1 MNNDEHIKE
10 VSIVKHPRSNYT
22 IPPFA
27 LCINDATLL
36 YLSTS
41 VPLSRLLFWVYFL
54 AMWGNLRTARL
65 NNELVVLHFSN
76 LNSLSPRIAFH
87 CPKPYLF
94 NPRLI
99 QLSSSGEKG
108 IFFFLL
114 GGLNLFLW
122 EIVLEQFDCFTCFS
136 GVVLSGSGSSIDE
149 VSLISVFS
157 RGLAEFDS
165 DNRVRTSSSSSV
177 PLLPCS
183 SLKWEWAWEATSRD
197 LFFW

>member
-1 MNNDEHIKE
+1 MHEHIKE
-10 VSIVKHPRSNYT
+10 VSIVKHPRSNNT

-27 LCINDATLL
+27 LCINDAPLL

-99 QLSSSGEKG
+99 HLSSSGEKG

-114 GGLNLFLW
+114 GGLILFFVRNCPWAVRLFHVFLW
-122 EIVLEQFDCFTCFS
+122 RCPFWFRFFYRRGIV
-136 GVVLSGSGSSIDE
+136 V
-149 VSLISVFS
+149 
-157 RGLAEFDS
+157 A
-165 DNRVRTSSSSSV
+165 
-177 PLLPCS
+177 P
-183 SLKWEWAWEATSRD
+183 
-197 LFFW
+197 